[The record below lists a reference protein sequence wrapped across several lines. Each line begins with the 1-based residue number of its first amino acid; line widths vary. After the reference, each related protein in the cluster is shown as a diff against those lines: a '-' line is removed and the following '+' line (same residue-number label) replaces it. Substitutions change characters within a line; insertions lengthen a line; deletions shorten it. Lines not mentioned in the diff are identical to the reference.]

1 MYFAVW
7 SNMNSWR
14 SSFSR
19 LYVQQVSFCPPLAK
33 PFSHSES
40 GSAVKH
46 SALFGL
52 RAPATPPMLYM

>member
-1 MYFAVW
+1 
-7 SNMNSWR
+7 MNSWR

-33 PFSHSES
+33 PFSQSVS

-46 SALFGL
+46 SALFGF